1 MVPSHRAVTG
11 RDTHEVARAANARDA
26 TLFTNVM
33 CGQRDAHQH
42 DVRRRSEACQL
53 CSSAV
58 RYRTFMTYYCDGL
71 VGKRH
76 TLATLRTSGR
86 YANMVQPLRI
96 GNLDHEIEALL
107 YF

>member
-1 MVPSHRAVTG
+1 
-11 RDTHEVARAANARDA
+11 
-26 TLFTNVM
+26 
-33 CGQRDAHQH
+33 
-42 DVRRRSEACQL
+42 
-53 CSSAV
+53 
-58 RYRTFMTYYCDGL
+58 MTYYCDGL